1 MNETMQRSASDEN
14 QYNLAGRLAI
24 AAAVLSLP
32 LLVLGFMIQP
42 HWPRLALPLL
52 IMYVPATAFQTA
64 FAVFAL
70 YWFRRLLNNR
80 FGFHDTDALIVTII
94 IGAVVLAA
102 TGLAAKIGLLLVPK
116 SALVAVGLLVLVPLI
131 LVALP
136 LAVVSIIFA
145 IKLLRLQDDLGG
157 MLKPF
162 AYTTIAAGAC
172 FVTIILAPFGLLLD
186 ALSNVFLGLIFLRTA
201 RAASQV
207 EFV

>member
-1 MNETMQRSASDEN
+1 MNETLQRSASDEH

-24 AAAVLSLP
+24 AAAVLGLP
-32 LLVLGFMIQP
+32 LLVLGFLIQP
-42 HWPRLALPLL
+42 HWPRLAVPLL

-64 FAVFAL
+64 CAVFAL

-94 IGAVVLAA
+94 IGAIVLAA
-102 TGLAAKIGLLLVPK
+102 IGLAAKIGLLFVPK
-116 SALVAVGLLVLVPLI
+116 SALVAVGLLVVVPLI
-131 LVALP
+131 LIALP
-136 LAVVSIIFA
+136 LAIVSIIFA

-186 ALSNVFLGLIFLRTA
+186 ALSNVFLGLIFFRTA

-207 EFV
+207 DFV